1 MIGRRRKYAFLA
13 IALVLVAIVWTS
25 MSFYEKATRRYPDGS
40 PAWVVIPQRS
50 TQEAIHDS
58 LRVNLGSAYGDAVNE
73 IWHFIKGHPSK
84 AAGAYRI
91 EPGDKVIDIA
101 RRLKTGSQT
110 PINLTYNNQRLLT
123 DLASAIAGHFNFSAE
138 DFLEACDSILPSRG
152 FDKPNFIGA
161 FLPDS
166 YQFYWTASPAKVVN
180 RLADYYDSFWNE
192 TRRQQAAKLNL
203 TPQQVVI
210 LASIVDEETASADE
224 KGTVARL
231 YLNRLKKKMKLQAD
245 PTVKYAVGDFTLR
258 RILNSHLAT
267 NSPYNTYIIDGLP
280 PGPIRMP
287 EKSTIDAVL
296 NAPANNYL
304 YMCAKEDFSGRH
316 NFAETLETH
325 NANAARY
332 RAALNRLNIK

>member
-40 PAWVVIPQRS
+40 HAWVVIPQRS

-73 IWHFIKGHPSK
+73 IWHFIKGHPAK
-84 AAGAYRI
+84 ATGAYRI
-91 EPGDKVIDIA
+91 EPGEKVIDIA

-258 RILNSHLAT
+258 RILNSHLAI

-316 NFAETLETH
+316 NFAETLDTH